1 MHILLVNRVKDVL
14 NESIITPIIIRQFLV
29 LHFFFKVRGIGR
41 KVVLFYLGGKI
52 GEAAMIIGFYYG
64 IDKFLRFK
72 LRAAYLLGVWRDRLE
87 LCMLRG
93 KYHIHALII

>member
-1 MHILLVNRVKDVL
+1 MVLKAILDVCIVASIIVGKFILLG
-14 NESIITPIIIRQFLV
+14 
-29 LHFFFKVRGIGR
+29 FFFEVGVIGR

-52 GEAAMIIGFYYG
+52 GEAAMIIGFNYG